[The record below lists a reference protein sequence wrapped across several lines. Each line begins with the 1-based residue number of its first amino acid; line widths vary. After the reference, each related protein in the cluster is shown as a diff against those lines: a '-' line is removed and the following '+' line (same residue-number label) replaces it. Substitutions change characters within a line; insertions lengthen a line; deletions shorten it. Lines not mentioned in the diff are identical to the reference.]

1 MSRPFS
7 PGESKFEVLRAQAE
21 PPSSDDDTLTPEAR
35 RVLALLER
43 NIERNGAGDF
53 IRAVAW
59 DVARDEVPAWN
70 VLGSWNVLVAADVL
84 YSAEAAKSLP
94 GVVAALPDL
103 REIWLAHTHRGAGD
117 RLDSTIEALSATF
130 PVAEVVER
138 VRDTRV
144 VVLRRQS

>member
-1 MSRPFS
+1 MFV
-7 PGESKFEVLRAQAE
+7 EVGSGVGAASLALA
-21 PPSSDDDTLTPEAR
+21 AR
-35 RVLALLER
+35 GLSGDVTDQGRVLALLER
-43 NIERNGAGDF
+43 NIERNGAGEL

-59 DVARDEVPAWN
+59 DVVRDEVPAWN

-84 YSAEAAKSLP
+84 YSAEAAASLP

-117 RLDSTIEALSATF
+117 RLDATIEALSATF
-130 PVAEVVER
+130 PVADVVER

-144 VVLRRQS
+144 VVLRRK

>member
-1 MSRPFS
+1 MLRRLRYGVASAPVPWRDVA
-7 PGESKFEVLRAQAE
+7 GSKVGAA
-21 PPSSDDDTLTPEAR
+21 TP
-35 RVLALLER
+35 LAM
-43 NIERNGAGDF
+43 
-53 IRAVAW
+53 AW

-70 VLGSWNVLVAADVL
+70 VLGAGNILVAADGL
-84 YSAEAAKSLP
+84 YSAEAAASLP

-117 RLDSTIEALSATF
+117 RLDATIEALSATF

-144 VVLRRQS
+144 VVLRRQ

>member
-1 MSRPFS
+1 M
-7 PGESKFEVLRAQAE
+7 
-21 PPSSDDDTLTPEAR
+21 
-35 RVLALLER
+35 
-43 NIERNGAGDF
+43 
-53 IRAVAW
+53 
-59 DVARDEVPAWN
+59 RDEVPAWN

-117 RLDSTIEALSATF
+117 RLDATIEALSATF

-144 VVLRRQS
+144 VVLRRHSKRCM